1 MTRLQ
6 KLDVIVFW
14 SARFF
19 AGALILYMV
28 RSGWIVGSAIDES
41 YSKMHHWHPLLTST
55 IMDELFAVTI
65 IALICLSLYFFRK
78 IISRLYLFVIG
89 ALFFLGG
96 TLSTLSW
103 DGIAWKLTVISAA
116 IGFASLMWTAIRPE
130 YQNLAVTGKC

>member
-1 MTRLQ
+1 
-6 KLDVIVFW
+6 
-14 SARFF
+14 
-19 AGALILYMV
+19 
-28 RSGWIVGSAIDES
+28 
-41 YSKMHHWHPLLTST
+41 
-55 IMDELFAVTI
+55 MDELFAVTI